1 MDKFFVLADERGPR
15 YSSSWTYHLNR
26 IIIIYKPQNA
36 QSLFRVPDEFCA
48 NMLRYPFMP
57 EDILKHKVAT
67 AVAEDERQHMGE
79 LLRIIEE
86 NDTRDQEEAEST
98 AEEERKER
106 KQYREIE
113 RAVDEY
119 IEDCAEGSDFYNFDD
134 NSDDEANC
142 MDEDEK

>member
-1 MDKFFVLADERGPR
+1 
-15 YSSSWTYHLNR
+15 
-26 IIIIYKPQNA
+26 
-36 QSLFRVPDEFCA
+36 
-48 NMLRYPFMP
+48 MP

-106 KQYREIE
+106 KQDREIE

-134 NSDDEANC
+134 NSDEANC